1 MAAFIDGRRV
11 IRYTDLDRQS
21 GSPRFYHNLVP
32 KVFLLKLIPGMEP
45 DILQYVGERYE
56 AVVIESYGVGGLP
69 FVDRR
74 NFLDQLESLTA
85 KGRIV
90 VIATQVTLEGSDAR
104 FDHTLVPHGHG
115 RCRECGRVCDIFL
128 ADFAAI
134 GRDAVCGGFQ
144 VEGWDV
150 EFTGLCEECS
160 KKQMRQGAKEE

>member
-1 MAAFIDGRRV
+1 MAGA
-11 IRYTDLDRQS
+11 
-21 GSPRFYHNLVP
+21 PRKTKQKQAV
-32 KVFLLKLIPGMEP
+32 
-45 DILQYVGERYE
+45 YE
-56 AVVIESYGVGGLP
+56 ALTQ
-69 FVDRR
+69 
-74 NFLDQLESLTA
+74 LDHPT
-85 KGRIV
+85 
-90 VIATQVTLEGSDAR
+90 ATQVYEYVHTQNPTLSRGTVFRVLGGFAANGQVRKVTLEDSDAR

>member
-1 MAAFIDGRRV
+1 MAGA
-11 IRYTDLDRQS
+11 
-21 GSPRFYHNLVP
+21 PRKTKQKQAV
-32 KVFLLKLIPGMEP
+32 
-45 DILQYVGERYE
+45 YE
-56 AVVIESYGVGGLP
+56 ALTQ
-69 FVDRR
+69 
-74 NFLDQLESLTA
+74 LDHPT
-85 KGRIV
+85 
-90 VIATQVTLEGSDAR
+90 ATQVYEYVHKQNPTLSRGTVFRVLGGFAANGQVRKVTLEGSDAR

-160 KKQMRQGAKEE
+160 KKQMRQGVKEE

>member
-1 MAAFIDGRRV
+1 MAGA
-11 IRYTDLDRQS
+11 
-21 GSPRFYHNLVP
+21 PRKTKQKQAV
-32 KVFLLKLIPGMEP
+32 
-45 DILQYVGERYE
+45 YE
-56 AVVIESYGVGGLP
+56 ALTQ
-69 FVDRR
+69 
-74 NFLDQLESLTA
+74 LDHPT
-85 KGRIV
+85 
-90 VIATQVTLEGSDAR
+90 ATQVYEYVHMQNPTLSRGTVFRVLGGFAASGQVRKVTLEGSDAR